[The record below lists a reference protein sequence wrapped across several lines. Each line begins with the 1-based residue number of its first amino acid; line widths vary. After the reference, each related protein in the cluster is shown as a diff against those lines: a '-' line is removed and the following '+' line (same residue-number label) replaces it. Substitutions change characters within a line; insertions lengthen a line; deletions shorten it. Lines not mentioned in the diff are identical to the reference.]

1 MVSFVRIYAH
11 AGGKS
16 HFEDLGGRF
25 IRARSIRSG
34 KAFASLRMTG
44 RPSEFPTALRQSR
57 SAWCSASSPLPR

>member
-1 MVSFVRIYAH
+1 MMSFVRIYAH

-16 HFEDLGGRF
+16 HFEDLGGRP

-44 RPSEFPTALRQSR
+44 RPSEFRQR
-57 SAWCSASSPLPR
+57 